1 MQNPFSSFLTPPSQH
16 SPLAGAAEFSLALAE
31 RQRQRGLD
39 QQRALENSQQHA
51 LAQRGASR
59 ADAQMKLQQDDQAH
73 RFTAEEQKQVEGL
86 LAEYQD
92 AEDQGDEVRLSR
104 ASQMLKRFG
113 MDVGQ
118 KQDGQ
123 RPPPL
128 PGQLLPQV
136 ATKDPRA
143 QAFTGAAEEPDL
155 SQEEFERRLI
165 GDDKNPVDKATAD
178 ELAFRDKLRAD
189 NATPEPDIAGHLAS
203 VGPLKPLK
211 LNAPKQETSADS
223 SETTKLDPQQEAQF
237 QAWAQSNG
245 ISDVDDPRSHYDYRG
260 FFLETGGAPHR
271 QGDHF
276 PDTYKQHGH
285 ETFSEE
291 SRYSKGPGDG
301 GKWNGEQF
309 QPAVIDL
316 DKDDPAPLQVGQL
329 PKVATAPQ
337 APDAQP
343 PPRLPGQLLPTVVS
357 KGGKQLYEST
367 GPSGR
372 WAPMVSG
379 VFQSF
384 TQHENPEMAAA
395 AKRAQSMASSLISV
409 DGIAPKEA
417 IKSGMDYLQGEA
429 NRISQTERTKIGS
442 RPRLG
447 GGGGGV
453 PGKFQA
459 LGPKEDRAES
469 IKGYITESR
478 GAVGKLNESDRLLA
492 QAEALA
498 NSNDPAL
505 QRNAIDVLVQSRS
518 GATVSDRER
527 ARYDQLDGVLSQAQN
542 YVARWSGGPLD
553 PQYVNKIKMVIA
565 EQRRINASTREEVAA
580 DLEEAYAAQNE
591 GKVDQPILERRR
603 KALGKT
609 IRRDT
614 SSEGAAPSGDPNA
627 DLY

>member
-1 MQNPFSSFLTPPSQH
+1 MINPFASFLQPQFRTIEGAPSFGEIE
-16 SPLAGAAEFSLALAE
+16 SIGRGR
-31 RQRQRGLD
+31 RQD
-39 QQRALENSQQHA
+39 TQRALENTQQHA
-51 LAQRGASR
+51 LAQQGARR
-59 ADAQMKLQQDDQAH
+59 ADAQLKLQQDDQAH
-73 RFTAEEQKQVEGL
+73 RFTADEQKQVEGL

-92 AEDQGDEVRLSR
+92 AEDQGDQVRLSR
-104 ASQMLKRFG
+104 ATQMLKRFG

-118 KQDGQ
+118 KGAVDPQAFTGQ
-123 RPPPL
+123 KLKPL

-136 ATKDPRA
+136 ETKGLDPRA
-143 QAFTGAAEEPDL
+143 QAFTGAKEEADL
-155 SQEEFERRLI
+155 SQEDWEKQFI
-165 GDDKNPVDKATAD
+165 GEGGNPIDQAVET
-178 ELAFRDKLRAD
+178 ELATREKLRAD
-189 NATPEPDIAGHLAS
+189 NAVQEPDIAGHLAS
-203 VGPLKPLK
+203 VGPLKALK
-211 LNAPKQETSADS
+211 LNTPE
-223 SETTKLDPQQEAQF
+223 QQEAE
-237 QAWAQSNG
+237 AGPTDLGS
-245 ISDVDDPRSHYDYRG
+245 VDDPAFKAAAD
-260 FFLETGGAPHR
+260 
-271 QGDHF
+271 
-276 PDTYKQHGH
+276 
-285 ETFSEE
+285 SE
-291 SRYSKGPGDG
+291 
-301 GKWNGEQF
+301 
-309 QPAVIDL
+309 VIDL
-316 DKDDPAPLQVGQL
+316 DKEDPTPLQVGQL
-329 PKVATAPQ
+329 PKVTTAEAPQ
-337 APDAQP
+337 ASGAQP
-343 PPRLPGQLLPTVVS
+343 PPRLPGQLLPTVIS

-379 VFQSF
+379 VFEPF
-384 TQHENPEMAAA
+384 TQHENPEMSQA
-395 AKRAQSMASSLISV
+395 AKRAQAHAQQLISV
-409 DGIAPKEA
+409 DGVAPKEA
-417 IKSGMDYLQGEA
+417 IKEAMAYLQGEA

-442 RPRLG
+442 HPRFS
-447 GGGGGV
+447 GGGGV

-498 NSNDPAL
+498 NSKDPAL

-609 IRRDT
+609 IRRDN
-614 SSEGAAPSGDPNA
+614 SSEGGGSDPNA
-627 DLY
+627 DLYQ